1 MQAKHQS
8 SSDPKATTVPA
19 EGPQAARHLMA
30 IRIVG
35 TALFDYQVNK
45 TPDARIR
52 LDADPVHARIE
63 DLALA
68 QAARRGAGAEQQ
80 RRSQHKAA
88 NGMSQRIH
96 CLSVV
101 FRAGVS
107 SAGRGP

>member
-1 MQAKHQS
+1 MQAQHQS

-52 LDADPVHARIE
+52 LEAFTTMAHLQG
-63 DLALA
+63 DLTASERAFVSQLLA
-68 QAARRGAGAEQQ
+68 NQ
-80 RRSQHKAA
+80 
-88 NGMSQRIH
+88 
-96 CLSVV
+96 
-101 FRAGVS
+101 
-107 SAGRGP
+107 